1 MIKRIVYIVIFVL
14 LLPFVAVAQEPA
26 QRTKPKTL
34 KELVAEERAAKE
46 AEKAKKAAEKKAE
59 EEEKARREAEKAERE
74 AARKARA
81 EKIAAGEELKPEDVA
96 DFVTETDSA
105 FWAPTNVKQLGA
117 QDYGELTRPA
127 SSMDLQDPD
136 NITTT
141 VEYQPESGTYVIR
154 TKMGDTDITTPYML
168 TQEEYNQYAERQIMH
183 RYWQQKIGEVE
194 HNNERKFDITDMK
207 FNIGPADKVFGPG
220 GVQLK
225 MQGSAELLFG
235 FKHQHISNPSL
246 TPRAR
251 NNNIF
256 DFDEKIQASVQ
267 GKVGT
272 RLNFNLSYNTEAS
285 FSFDQQNLKLNYKG
299 EEDDII
305 QSIEA
310 GNVSMDI
317 PNSLIRGS
325 KALFGI
331 KTNLKFGKFR
341 IQALISQQNSE
352 AQSVSSQGGA
362 QMSKFDIAGDNYDEN
377 RHFFLSYFFR
387 DNFEKAMSTVPYVS
401 SGATIN
407 KIEVWVTNKRG
418 TYDQARNIVAF
429 MDLGET
435 SDHTHLNWGANQKA
449 APDNKM
455 NSLYTDIQ
463 QTDFRRIDQTSVA
476 LNGLNGMEGG
486 VDFEKIESARLL
498 NSSEYTLNSAL
509 GYISLKAALNQDEV
523 LAVAY
528 EYTYNGQVYQVGEFS
543 TDGSEELRAPNALA
557 LKMLK
562 ASDNAPTVKGRGT
575 WDLMMKNIYSLGA
588 TSINS
593 DRFELYVT
601 YRNDSI
607 GTDMQYLNEGDISGK
622 QLIRVLNLDRLDQ
635 KHNASPDGRFDF
647 LDGITIQSS
656 TGKIIFPVLEPFG
669 DFLAGKL
676 GGKDSPLAK
685 KYCFP
690 ELYDSTLVS
699 AQEISEKNKFR
710 LVGKYKG
717 TNSSEIRLGA
727 MNVPRGSV
735 TVTAGGATLIEN
747 VDYTV
752 DYTMGTVTIL
762 NTSIIES
769 GTNIDVKLENQST
782 FSMQRKSLFGAHL
795 EYEFNKDLV
804 VGGTIMHLRER
815 PLTTKVNMGYEPLA
829 NTIWG
834 LNASW
839 KTEFQWLTNAI
850 DKIPWITATAP
861 STFSINAEFAHLIP
875 GHTRDVGRKGTAYID
890 DFETTTTNIDIHF
903 PNYWFLASTP
913 RRIIDAEGINF
924 TTDTAAYNRSRA
936 HLAWYTVDPIFGYPQ
951 TNTPDHIRN
960 DLAAMSDHRTRIVY
974 QDEIYPNRQEASNVD
989 TKLPV
994 LNLAYYPEERGQY
1007 NISADEIAPDG
1018 KLTNPAKRWGGMMRK
1033 LDNTDFEKA
1042 NIEYIQ
1048 FWLMD
1053 PALTNPD
1060 HPTDY
1065 NGELYINLGDVSEDI
1080 LRDGKKSFENG
1091 MPVSDAD
1098 EGRVEST
1105 FWGRVPRTTSTVNA
1119 FSNETGSRER
1129 QDIGLDGLNDD
1140 QEKTWPAYKTYVET
1154 LRGKV
1159 NPDVISRWSRD
1170 PFSPLNDPAGDNF
1183 HFYRGTDFDD
1193 MEVPILER
1201 YKHYNGSQGNSPA
1214 TEQQTERYGTA
1225 ATTIPDVEDINQD
1238 NTLNEYEKYY
1248 EYKIILAPHMM
1259 EVGKQH
1265 IAEKK
1270 IRKVTLRNGET
1281 VDVTWYQFK
1290 IPLRGDSATMT
1301 RIGTIRNWKSIR
1313 FMRMYM
1319 TGFQHETYLRFATM
1333 DLVRGEWRQYTRD
1346 LAPIGTPETETGVID
1361 VQTVNIEENSTRTP
1375 INYVLPPGVSRQTDP
1390 GQAQLIAQNEQ
1401 AMVLRVNNL
1410 APHDARAMYK
1420 NTTYDMRQ
1428 YKNLQMFVHAEQLT
1442 DADPNLRDDDL
1453 TCFIRLGSDL
1463 RNNYYEYEIPLKLTA
1478 PGMYNNDNEQD
1489 RMRVW
1494 PEDNMF
1500 DFPLSVFTDAKTAR
1514 NKAKRAGNK
1523 GVSNTIPYVTYDDA
1537 HDKPMNKITVLGN
1550 PTLEEVESIMIGVRN
1565 NSQHKASGEIWVNEL
1580 RLSQFNEK
1588 GGVAAKANASLAI
1601 SDIAQLN
1608 VAGHL
1613 ETAGYGS
1620 IESNVLDRNVDNFY
1634 QIAVSAALE
1643 AGRLFPEKA
1652 KIQLP
1657 LYVSY
1662 SKEVTSPEYDPL
1674 DTDVK
1679 LKESLSTYET
1689 KAERD
1694 SVKKLVNTVHESTS
1708 FSVSNFKVDIHS
1720 KKKDMFYDPA
1730 NFSISAA
1737 YNKQSE
1743 HSPELETNYTT
1754 DHKGSFQYAYSFN
1767 PKPWE
1772 PFSKVEKVQKVK
1784 ALKELNFYYLP
1795 QSWAFNTN
1803 MHRTFSHMK
1812 MRDLAGDAA
1821 SNMDLTYSKDFTWD
1835 RNVDIKYD
1843 LTKNMKFSFQSS
1855 YNAIIDEGKYTPEI
1869 LKSRYF
1875 DEEFCHDKYEAWK
1888 DTIKRSLARWG
1899 KPYAYQQIFTASWNV
1914 PLNRIPY
1921 LDALTLNG
1929 TYNANYNWTRTASTM
1944 EGVDRGNT
1952 VSSLQTWQVDGAIN
1966 FETWYGKSKYWKKI
1980 TQIYGGRG
1988 SRRAFKPK
1996 TYTQT
2001 VTLKKGE
2008 ALEVT
2013 HRLNS
2018 EALHVSVA
2026 DSAGKTIPVSFRPAG
2041 NTKISIT
2048 PKADCAKATITVT
2061 TRDPNDRT
2069 PAQVAGDMF
2078 TYLGTMI
2085 RRLQI
2090 TYRETNSMTLPGFMP
2105 EAGFMGQRKFN
2116 GAYAPGFDFAFGF
2129 IPKNMMERAIKH
2141 EWLSGDT
2148 SIVQPAIRA
2157 HTSDIDIKLTL
2168 EPLPGFKVQLS
2179 GKRYM
2184 ATSTSIVSS
2193 YGSPQE
2199 TVTGSFNITQVAI
2212 GTIFS
2217 KVGNQES
2224 NFRNSTFDR
2233 FIENRQI
2240 LSERVQNQYTGV
2252 TLPDAGFLAGTPM
2265 AGKKYDPSKHG
2276 RVSNNSA
2283 DVLVP
2288 AFLAAYT
2295 GRSPHKVGLNPFLG
2309 ILSILPNWSVTFDGL
2324 GKLPWMRD
2332 HFKAVTLTHAYTCKY
2347 AIGSFGSYSTW
2358 VGVNEKSKQVGFV
2371 RDVTSDMP
2379 SPSAAYDISSVSLTE
2394 SFSPLIGLN
2403 LTMKNSLSVKA
2414 EYRKQRN
2421 ITLNVTSVQLT
2432 EGHTNEFVIG
2442 GGYTIK
2448 NLNFITKRRDGS
2460 EKKVS
2465 NDLKLQVD
2473 FSYKDARM
2481 ILRKIEEGIS
2491 QASSGNRVF
2500 AVKISADYVLS
2511 QKINLQLFYDHQGT
2525 TPLISSSYPVKTD
2538 NIGLNI
2544 KLMLTR

>member
-14 LLPFVAVAQEPA
+14 LLPFAAVAQEPV
-26 QRTKPKTL
+26 QRAKPKTL

-59 EEEKARREAEKAERE
+59 EEEKARKEAEKAERE

-117 QDYGELTRPA
+117 QNYGELTRPA

-407 KIEVWVTNKRG
+407 KIEVWITNKRG

-463 QTDFRRIDQTSVA
+463 QTDFRQIDQTSVA

-669 DFLAGKL
+669 DFLASKL

-890 DFETTTTNIDIHF
+890 DFEATTTNIDIHF

-1119 FSNETGSRER
+1119 FSNETGSREK
-1129 QDIGLDGLNDD
+1129 QDVGLDGLNDD
-1140 QEKTWPAYKTYVET
+1140 QEKSWPAYRTFVET

-1170 PFSPLNDPAGDNF
+1170 LFSPLNDPAGDNF
-1183 HFYRGTDFDD
+1183 HFYRGTDFDEQ
-1193 MEVPILER
+1193 EVSILDR
-1201 YKHYNGSQGNSPA
+1201 YKHYNGTQGNSPA

-1290 IPLRGDSATMT
+1290 IPLRGDSAMMK

-1313 FMRMYM
+1313 FMRMYL

-1869 LKSRYF
+1869 LKNRYF

-1921 LDALTLNG
+1921 LDAFTLNG

-2008 ALEVT
+2008 AVEVT

-2026 DSAGKTIPVSFRPAG
+2026 DSTGKTIPVSFRPAG

-2358 VGVNEKSKQVGFV
+2358 VGVNEKNKQVGFV